1 MFLVG
6 LTGGIASGKS
16 TVSAM
21 LEKKGA
27 CIIDAD
33 RIGHEVIK
41 KGREGYRELVREF
54 GEGIVGSDGEIERP
68 RLAAT
73 VFGDPEKVS
82 RLNAIT
88 HPLITR
94 EIISRIEQCRNE
106 KGEGGIA
113 VLDAAL
119 LLEAGGRGLVDML
132 VVVAAPVAL
141 QVDRLRKDRG
151 MAEEEASARI
161 SAQSSLE
168 EKKKQADW
176 VVENSGSIEDL
187 EAGVEELW
195 REILRR
201 SASSDRGQPQ

>member
-88 HPLITR
+88 HPLITC

>member
-1 MFLVG
+1 
-6 LTGGIASGKS
+6 
-16 TVSAM
+16 
-21 LEKKGA
+21 
-27 CIIDAD
+27 
-33 RIGHEVIK
+33 
-41 KGREGYRELVREF
+41 
-54 GEGIVGSDGEIERP
+54 
-68 RLAAT
+68 LAAA